1 VNGGSPH
8 RISNREDISMITKD
22 EYWDPQMSS
31 ELIRHILMFQLFDSM
46 IKDELPDYS
55 SSADIFKINTEDL
68 ENTLDFDLSDRL
80 EDPKLPDNNPL
91 IEIICKHTRIVKFKK
106 GDIIIREGYYGNS
119 AFFIASGKVAAILP
133 PGLINQQPEQLPVKK
148 MSLFESLKKL
158 WNPPFYPEQRNIIE
172 KKQALVS
179 FNAQRVHLDN
189 HASVLKKNE
198 YNELSSGEIFGVIA
212 ALGRTPRTSTVIA
225 KTYCELLEIR
235 WQGLRDLRQ
244 LNEAFRKSI
253 DSLYKKNSLLA
264 HLYTLPLFSSL
275 SRSAIQLI
283 AEDTSFKRYGSFE
296 WQADYKENLENNTLS
311 LQKSET
317 LIIAEGDKLQS
328 LYLVRSGFAR
338 VSYNYNNGYQVIK
351 YLGRGDCFGLET
363 IAYNWKNNSNLHLQ
377 TSLHALGYADIL
389 QVPSYIIERMVLP
402 GMKEAEINKHLN
414 SDLLQQFAKQ
424 AKDSPVKELSLNDA
438 VLDFMSDY
446 HFINGSS
453 TMLID
458 TDRCTRCDDCVT
470 ACASGHNNN
479 PRFNRHGYRYDHF
492 MVANACMHC
501 SDPVCM
507 IDCPTGAIQRNPL
520 EGQIIISDSMCIGC
534 SSCANACPYE
544 NIRMVQARDSKGL
557 PIHDNE
563 TRQAVLK
570 ATKCNL
576 CIDQLGGPACERAC
590 PHDALK
596 RVDIQDLPQM
606 INWMNR

>member
-1 VNGGSPH
+1 
-8 RISNREDISMITKD
+8 MITKD
-22 EYWDPQMSS
+22 DYWDPQMDS
-31 ELIRHILMFQLFDSM
+31 ELIRHILLFKLFDNM
-46 IKDELPDYS
+46 IKDELPDYN
-55 SSADIFKINTEDL
+55 SSADIFKINTGDL
-68 ENTLDFDLSDRL
+68 ESILDFDLS
-80 EDPKLPDNNPL
+80 EDFEEPSLPDNNTR
-91 IEIICKHTRIVKFKK
+91 IEIVCKHTRIVKFKK
-106 GDIIIREGYYGNS
+106 GDIILREGYYGNS

-133 PGLINQQPEQLPVKK
+133 PGLLNQQLGHLSVEKT
-148 MSLFESLKKL
+148 SLFESLKKL
-158 WNPPFYPEQRNIIE
+158 WNPPLYPEQRNI
-172 KKQALVS
+172 KGSKQSSTA
-179 FNAQRVHLDN
+179 FNEQRIHLDN
-189 HASVLKKNE
+189 HTKVLEKNE
-198 YNELSSGEIFGVIA
+198 HNELSSGEIFGVIA
-212 ALGRTPRTSTVIA
+212 ALGRTARTSTVIA

-244 LNEAFRKSI
+244 LNQEFRKSI
-253 DSLYKKNSLLA
+253 DSLYRKSSLLA

-283 AEDTSFKRYGSFE
+283 AEDTLFKTYGSFE
-296 WQADYKENLENNTLS
+296 WQADYKENLENDTLS
-311 LQKSET
+311 IQKSET

-338 VSYNYNNGYQVIK
+338 VSYKYNNGYQVIK
-351 YLGRGDCFGLET
+351 YLGRGDSFGLET
-363 IAYNWKNNSNLHLQ
+363 IAYNWKNKSNLHLQ

-389 QVPSYIIERMVLP
+389 QVPSYIIDRMVLP
-402 GMKEAEINKHLN
+402 GMKEDEINQLLN
-414 SDLLQQFAKQ
+414 SELLQQFSKQ

-458 TDRCTRCDDCVT
+458 TDRCTRCDDCVV

-520 EGQIIISDSMCIGC
+520 EGQIMISDAMCIGC
-534 SSCANACPYE
+534 SSCANSCPYE
-544 NIRMVQARDSKGL
+544 NIRMVQACDSDGL
-557 PIHDNE
+557 PLYDKE
-563 TRQAVLK
+563 TKQAVLK

-590 PHDALK
+590 PHDAVK

-606 INWMNR
+606 TRWMNRS